1 MDTNKVNQNEQT
13 PELSEF
19 LNEARQKAKE
29 LLDLVP
35 VGSREVG
42 IIVIAAENIDN
53 GKKNNVTSVVAIN
66 GYGEGLKNGL
76 RSALDNKE
84 QPFKSLVLAAMK
96 EELVERLI
104 TND

>member
-66 GYGEGLKNGL
+66 GYGEVLKNGL
-76 RSALDNKE
+76 R
-84 QPFKSLVLAAMK
+84 FG
-96 EELVERLI
+96 
-104 TND
+104 

>member
-53 GKKNNVTSVVAIN
+53 GKKNNGVVAIN
-66 GYGEGLKNGL
+66 GYGEVLKNGI

>member
-53 GKKNNVTSVVAIN
+53 GKKT
-66 GYGEGLKNGL
+66 
-76 RSALDNKE
+76 
-84 QPFKSLVLAAMK
+84 M
-96 EELVERLI
+96 
-104 TND
+104 

>member
-42 IIVIAAENIDN
+42 I
-53 GKKNNVTSVVAIN
+53 NNVTSVVAIN
-66 GYGEGLKNGL
+66 GYGEVLKNGI